1 MRVHRIY
8 LDELKE
14 EQINNERRRNEV
26 FAPLRG
32 AQLRDYVNSIR
43 STLYNERLREK
54 KERYNETVLKYVPS
68 SSVMLP
74 AVHLTFA
81 CPYFRC
87 LQSKRAQGQIIRGKN
102 ESLGWRAGR
111 GRRLNDD
118 VSNFYPCARCCMRL
132 PVYRSHSINSVF
144 MYIYLYKSKYFWRR
158 LDECEPV
165 KPGYNG
171 DRLLPASYDEMMMT
185 TR

>member
-102 ESLGWRAGR
+102 ESLGWRVGR
-111 GRRLNDD
+111 GRRVNDD
-118 VSNFYPCARCCMRL
+118 TSNCYRTAAASYPL
-132 PVYRSHSINSVF
+132 STSHSITSVC
-144 MYIYLYKSKYFWRR
+144 MYIYLYKSKYNQCKSHCVFGRDR
-158 LDECEPV
+158 IS
-165 KPGYNG
+165 KP
-171 DRLLPASYDEMMMT
+171 DDT
-185 TR
+185 TGRVQ

>member
-118 VSNFYPCARCCMRL
+118 VSTFTRAPAAACVCL
-132 PVYRSHSINSVF
+132 SIDPIRSTLYSCIFICINRSIF
-144 MYIYLYKSKYFWRR
+144 
-158 LDECEPV
+158 
-165 KPGYNG
+165 GG
-171 DRLLPASYDEMMMT
+171 DWMNVNQLNQVTTVIVCYQHHT